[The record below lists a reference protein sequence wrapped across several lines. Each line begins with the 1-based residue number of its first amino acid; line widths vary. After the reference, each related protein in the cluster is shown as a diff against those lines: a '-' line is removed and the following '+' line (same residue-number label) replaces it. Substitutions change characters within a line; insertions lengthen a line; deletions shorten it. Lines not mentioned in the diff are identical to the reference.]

1 MTIVE
6 ARKRPQQRSGVAGK
20 WAMRGRR
27 CGGVKINYSRGAVS
41 GDAKRGPGPRQYRG
55 NRASLPGTMARPAD
69 SNVVAADGGSSG
81 GGDGGGSQ
89 WKRGLTALLA
99 HHPATSATQPS
110 VTVRISRA
118 LDAIMLVF
126 LSSKPITCRPP
137 PLASAAAVPPPAP
150 ACTCAAACAGT
161 GGREEEGPSSV
172 SRQHAAASPTPALSP
187 AARPHRTAPLC
198 IASHR
203 IASHRHQHRG
213 RRRRG
218 SSISSRRR
226 VPRRRELAAPTA
238 WMALLER
245 RWRAVVAVWLHR
257 Q

>member
-1 MTIVE
+1 M
-6 ARKRPQQRSGVAGK
+6 
-20 WAMRGRR
+20 
-27 CGGVKINYSRGAVS
+27 KIDYSRGAVS

-150 ACTCAAACAGT
+150 APAPACTCAAACAGT

-203 IASHRHQHRG
+203 IASAPASRARAQGQLHLISQARSTAAGAGSVHG
-213 RRRRG
+213 LDGAAGTALAGSRG
-218 SSISSRRR
+218 SLASSSVTQGCEVRSMVRRS
-226 VPRRRELAAPTA
+226 
-238 WMALLER
+238 
-245 RWRAVVAVWLHR
+245 
-257 Q
+257 

>member
-1 MTIVE
+1 M
-6 ARKRPQQRSGVAGK
+6 
-20 WAMRGRR
+20 
-27 CGGVKINYSRGAVS
+27 KIDYSRGAVS

-126 LSSKPITCRPP
+126 LSSKPSPAVRHRLLPLQLCLRPRLRP
-137 PLASAAAVPPPAP
+137 RLPAP
-150 ACTCAAACAGT
+150 AP
-161 GGREEEGPSSV
+161 R
-172 SRQHAAASPTPALSP
+172 PAL
-187 AARPHRTAPLC
+187 AQAGVKKRGHRPFLANTPPHRQPRPCRPLLARTAPHRS
-198 IASHR
+198 ASHR

-213 RRRRG
+213 RGRRG

-226 VPRRRELAAPTA
+226 VPRRRELAASMA